1 MPRSANLVAATVA
14 AAAAVVLFALT
25 FTFEQMPEGLTQGL
39 GAELFPRLVLGAI
52 LVLSIIL
59 ALTPERGAEPLAP
72 VAPLVYGSAASFA
85 VFMALVWAIGM
96 LTAMFAYLLGLSLL
110 WGERRP
116 LVLLASSALVTLA
129 VWAVF
134 VHTFRIPLP
143 RGHLLTLVVF

>member
-1 MPRSANLVAATVA
+1 MSRSANLVGATTA

-52 LVLSIIL
+52 LVLSILL
-59 ALTPERGAEPLAP
+59 AMSPEQDAEPLP
-72 VAPLVYGSAASFA
+72 QVPPLVYASAASFA

-96 LTAMFAYLLGLSLL
+96 LAAMFAYLLGMGLL

-116 LVLLASSALVTLA
+116 VVLLASSGLVTLA

-134 VHTFRIPLP
+134 AHTFRIPLP
-143 RGHLLTLVVF
+143 HGHLLAVAAF